1 MKTNFHWKMR
11 FCEGKNPRP
20 PTLHV
25 MIVFIV
31 WLNFSSVE
39 KKKIIAIIIFIL
51 LIKFFAFYQQKIVK
65 PFRKCVS

>member
-1 MKTNFHWKMR
+1 MKTNFHWKMQ
-11 FCEGKNPRP
+11 FCEGKNPGP

-39 KKKIIAIIIFIL
+39 KKIIVIIIFIL

>member
-11 FCEGKNPRP
+11 FCEGKNPGP
-20 PTLHV
+20 PSLHV

-39 KKKIIAIIIFIL
+39 KKKSLQL
-51 LIKFFAFYQQKIVK
+51 LFLFF
-65 PFRKCVS
+65 

>member
-39 KKKIIAIIIFIL
+39 KKIIVIIIFIL
-51 LIKFFAFYQQKIVK
+51 LIKFFAFYQKIVK